1 MIEALTPT
9 ASRAHETADV
19 AGRSIWIAAGA
30 LAASLVV
37 VVLAAAGAL
46 WLLHYEAQR
55 ALFSNDATLSHM
67 PDPRPQTAAPL
78 DLRALREQKRTL
90 LSEYRWVDRAHG
102 VVRIPIERAMDLLAA
117 RSTTQAK

>member
-1 MIEALTPT
+1 MADALTPT

-30 LAASLVV
+30 FAASLVV
-37 VVLAAAGAL
+37 VVLAAAGTL

-55 ALFSNDATLSHM
+55 ALFPTDATPSHM
-67 PDPRPQTAAPL
+67 PNPPLQTAAPL
-78 DLRALREQKRTL
+78 DLRALREQKHAL

-117 RSTTQAK
+117 RSATKAQ